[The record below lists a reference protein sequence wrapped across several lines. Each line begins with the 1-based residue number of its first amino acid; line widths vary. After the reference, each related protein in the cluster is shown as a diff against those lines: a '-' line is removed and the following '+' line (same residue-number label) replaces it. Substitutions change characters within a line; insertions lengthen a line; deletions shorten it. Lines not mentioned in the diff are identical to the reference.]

1 MRKRNDAALAIFLRY
16 AFTNVLILVLP
27 MILAGVYYAISYR
40 AIRANLDTITASQL
54 SRSMAD
60 VEKLL
65 DGMDNMS
72 TQLTN
77 DYEINYY
84 LSRSGPFD
92 GVQFYNIR
100 QISSK
105 LFSHVLANSLLSHA
119 FLYMEKS
126 GMIVW
131 ETGFAAYDGFYGPL
145 FTSEGYT
152 AERWRDEVLRSPG
165 RETFFPLQTV
175 SMGGYRS
182 SSHLYRRH
190 IGYGEYFL
198 GSIIGVIDRGLLDR
212 MLSDLPSR
220 YGGWVYIRTRD
231 GRIISSTNPDLVQVA
246 RLDADARGAE
256 TIELGGETFRLY
268 RMSSRVNDWEYIAV
282 LNDTRVLAGVR
293 TIRNTAFVLFGVC
306 FVIGL
311 GFSSFLAF
319 ANTKPLRRLF
329 TLVLGE
335 QGKAR
340 LPKTSIY
347 EQVEQAIVLLSERNR
362 ALRDELR
369 AGGKITCAYFFQ
381 NLLQGTYRTREE
393 FSNERKLF
401 NITLADR
408 PYYVILCRLAPLHAA
423 GSDESFQALRSA
435 LMSALEPRLGPD
447 DFIVPVSFDDVAVI
461 RCVPSSGSFRTDAG
475 AFIAGVR
482 SRLELEV
489 RADLSFGVGL
499 PAPDPFLLIISGNQA
514 AAAVSFMRSDGHN
527 AFLFYDDIPKETD
540 SYYYPI
546 DLEENLMKAVRSS
559 NEDLLDSLI
568 ETIRAENFRT
578 RTLRPLDARNLFIAL
593 QGTALRLLSDLPAQD
608 SGIRARLAQW
618 AEKKPEPENLT
629 GYAEELRGLIRAYEA
644 GKTSRSTALVA
655 SIREYIQENF
665 GSPDLGLTVIAD
677 RFGKSENYLSNFYK
691 DQTGER
697 LSETIQRV
705 RFEHAVSLILETEEP
720 LDRIALR
727 CGYQNPGSF
736 RRAFRRRSGLA
747 PSEYRA
753 RLASRSR

>member
-1 MRKRNDAALAIFLRY
+1 MKKRNDAALAIFLRY

-60 VEKLL
+60 VEKLF
-65 DGMDNMS
+65 DDMDNMS

-92 GVQFYNIR
+92 GIQFYNIR
-100 QISSK
+100 EISSK
-105 LFSHVLANSLLSHA
+105 LFSHVLANPLLSHA

-131 ETGFAAYDGFYGPL
+131 ENGFAGYDGFYGTL

-152 AERWRDEVLRSPG
+152 AARWRDEVLRSPG
-165 RETFFPLQTV
+165 RKTFFPRQTV

-198 GSIIGVIDRGLLDR
+198 GSIIGVIDRGQLDR

-220 YGGWVYIRTRD
+220 YGGWVYIRTKD
-231 GRIISSTNPDLVQVA
+231 GGIISSTSPDLEQVA
-246 RLDADARGAE
+246 RLDAEALGAE
-256 TIELGGETFRLY
+256 TIPHAGETYRLY
-268 RMSSRVNDWEYIAV
+268 RMSSRLNDWEYIAV

-293 TIRNTAFVLFGVC
+293 TIRNTAFVLLGVC

-335 QGKAR
+335 QGKTR
-340 LPKTSIY
+340 MPKTSIY
-347 EQVEQAIVLLSERNR
+347 EQVEQAIELLSEHNR

-369 AGGKITCAYFFQ
+369 AGEKITRAYFFQ
-381 NLLQGTYRTREE
+381 NLLQGNYRTREE
-393 FSNERKLF
+393 FANERRLF
-401 NITLADR
+401 NIALADR

-423 GSDESFQALRSA
+423 GSDESFPALRSA
-435 LMSALEPRLGPD
+435 LMSALEPHLGPD
-447 DFIVPVSFDDVAVI
+447 NFIVPVSFDDVAVI
-461 RCVPSSGSFRTDAG
+461 RCVPQEGSFRTDAE

-482 SRLELEV
+482 SRLEL
-489 RADLSFGVGL
+489 RADLSFGAGL
-499 PAPDPFLLIISGNQA
+499 PVPDPFLLIISGNQA
-514 AAAVSFMRSDGHN
+514 AAAVSFMRSDGHS

-568 ETIRAENFRT
+568 ETICAENFRV
-578 RTLRPLDARNLFIAL
+578 RTLQPLDARNLFIAL
-593 QGTALRLLSDLPAQD
+593 QGTALRLLSDLPTQD
-608 SGIRARLAQW
+608 TGIRARLAQW
-618 AEKKPEPENLT
+618 SERKPEPENLA
-629 GYAEELRGLIRAYEA
+629 GYAEVLRALIRAYEA
-644 GKTSRSTALVA
+644 GKSSRSIALVA
-655 SIREYIQENF
+655 SIRQYIEENY
-665 GSPDLGLTVIAD
+665 SRPDLGLTVIAD

-691 DQTGER
+691 DRTGER

-705 RFEHAVSLILETEEP
+705 RFERAISLILETDESI
-720 LDRIALR
+720 DRIALL

-736 RRAFRRRSGLA
+736 RRAFRRRCGLA

-753 RLASRSR
+753 KLAAGNR